1 MRARERIPRQ
11 PRAGRARR
19 RRGILSRALVA
30 RPLAAALL
38 VLSSGCGSTGY
49 YDWGR
54 YEESV
59 YQVTIR
65 PDGFDLAAE
74 IDSLEQQLEKTE
86 AKERPI
92 PPGLHA
98 HLGYLHTVAGNAD
111 AARAHFEQ
119 EKALFPE
126 SARFVDFLLER
137 LMPRT

>member
-1 MRARERIPRQ
+1 MT
-11 PRAGRARR
+11 
-19 RRGILSRALVA
+19 VA
-30 RPLAAALL
+30 RPFAALL
-38 VLSSGCGSTGY
+38 LVLCFAGCGSTSY
-49 YDWGR
+49 YDWGS

-59 YQVTIR
+59 YDVTVR

-86 AKERPI
+86 AKQRPI

-98 HLGYLHTVAGNAD
+98 HLGYLHTVSGNAD

-126 SARFVDFLLER
+126 SARFVDLLLER
-137 LMPRT
+137 LMPKP

>member
-1 MRARERIPRQ
+1 MS
-11 PRAGRARR
+11 
-19 RRGILSRALVA
+19 LA
-30 RPLAAALL
+30 RPIAAALL
-38 VLSSGCGSTGY
+38 VVSASCASPSY

-59 YQVTIR
+59 YQVTAR

-74 IDSLEQQLEKTE
+74 IDALEQQLEKTE
-86 AKERPI
+86 AKQRPI

-98 HLGYLHTVAGNAD
+98 HLGYLHTVSGNAD

-126 SARFVDFLLER
+126 SAKFVDFLLER
-137 LMPRT
+137 LMPKT